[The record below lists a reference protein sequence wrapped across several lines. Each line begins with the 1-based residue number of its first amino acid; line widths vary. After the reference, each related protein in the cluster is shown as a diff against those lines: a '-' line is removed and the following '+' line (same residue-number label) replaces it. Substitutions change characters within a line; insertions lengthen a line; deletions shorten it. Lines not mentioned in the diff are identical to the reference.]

1 MSDYGGRVLIVDLL
15 GNSNDNAGIFL
26 DTFGNDFSVIPLDA
40 IDPLAFD
47 KAYRKVSSAI
57 RQGIVALSD

>member
-26 DTFGNDFSVIPLDA
+26 NTFGNDFSVIPLDA
-40 IDPLAFD
+40 INPLAIS
-47 KAYRKVSSAI
+47 KAYRESLIGYSA
-57 RQGIVALSD
+57 GYCGFV